1 MKRLLPIFALLICAV
16 LVSGCGYELVKEKGI
31 YGGEI
36 TSIYLPVFKNNSFEP
51 MASILFTQAFSQE
64 LAGSGLF
71 QINKPDADATLQ
83 GTINAV
89 ATAPGAIGATAQTV
103 QKSVNA
109 VVILTL
115 RGKQGKL
122 LKTWSFGDGEVYDAS
137 SINLEDPNRRAAL
150 QRIAMRIARRFH
162 AQVLAVY

>member
-1 MKRLLPIFALLICAV
+1 M
-16 LVSGCGYELVKEKGI
+16 
-31 YGGEI
+31 
-36 TSIYLPVFKNNSFEP
+36 
-51 MASILFTQAFSQE
+51 
-64 LAGSGLF
+64 
-71 QINKPDADATLQ
+71 
-83 GTINAV
+83 

-103 QKSVNA
+103 QKSVTA
-109 VVILTL
+109 IVVLTL

>member
-1 MKRLLPIFALLICAV
+1 MKRLIPICALLICAV

-31 YGGEI
+31 YGGDI
-36 TSIYLPVFKNNSFEP
+36 TSIYVPVFKNNSFEP
-51 MASILFTQAFSQE
+51 MVSGLFTQAFSQE

-83 GTINAV
+83 GTINTV

-103 QKSVNA
+103 QKSVTA
-109 VVILTL
+109 IVVLTL